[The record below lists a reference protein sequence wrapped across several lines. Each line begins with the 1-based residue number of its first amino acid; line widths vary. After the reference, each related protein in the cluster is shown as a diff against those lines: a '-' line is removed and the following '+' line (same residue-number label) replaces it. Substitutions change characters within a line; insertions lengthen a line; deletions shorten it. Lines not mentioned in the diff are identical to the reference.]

1 MAALLHQLEAV
12 DPFTPPASTS
22 QSPAFMHHCDLLRLL
37 TSGVL
42 SWLSH
47 SYSWV
52 RRPPPAKDPLMVSTR
67 LHLMWPELAR
77 GSSVVLLWSHKAQ
90 FHGRELE

>member
-67 LHLMWPELAR
+67 LHLMWPELA
-77 GSSVVLLWSHKAQ
+77 GVPVLSSSGAIKLNFMA
-90 FHGRELE
+90 EN